1 MQILLAISYAKIQD
15 DTDATFGA
23 EGSPKSSIAAQPT
36 AAQQSIREEEDRR
49 RRIEGRDWKLCLQ
62 RDTDV

>member
-15 DTDATFGA
+15 DTDATFGV
-23 EGSPKSSIAAQPT
+23 EGSPKSSIAAQPP

-49 RRIEGRDWKLCLQ
+49 RRIEGRDWKLWFQ
-62 RDTDV
+62 